1 MIGHLKVKHP
11 EKVSA
16 YFVNYICQHVRF
28 ILSSP
33 GARASHHR
41 TMDLL
46 ISTQQVHPVHFLLRF
61 SVLCYV
67 FEFNLWAAF
76 PTEKQ
81 ILIWEYYWLVWL
93 DLDDWMDAWTNYN
106 LKFAITSIYL
116 SWLLCMFQLLY
127 ISLCW
132 QVLVEEKSSARIL
145 TLNRPGQLNVVSLQM
160 VCHIYYWML
169 WCDFLNYP
177 L

>member
-1 MIGHLKVKHP
+1 MIGQLLKVKHP

-93 DLDDWMDAWTNYN
+93 DGCLNKLQSEVCNN
-106 LKFAITSIYL
+106 LHIFVMITLHVSATLYFSL
-116 SWLLCMFQLLY
+116 LTGSSWR
-127 ISLCW
+127 
-132 QVLVEEKSSARIL
+132 E
-145 TLNRPGQLNVVSLQM
+145 VVCQN
-160 VCHIYYWML
+160 I
-169 WCDFLNYP
+169 DIE
-177 L
+177 